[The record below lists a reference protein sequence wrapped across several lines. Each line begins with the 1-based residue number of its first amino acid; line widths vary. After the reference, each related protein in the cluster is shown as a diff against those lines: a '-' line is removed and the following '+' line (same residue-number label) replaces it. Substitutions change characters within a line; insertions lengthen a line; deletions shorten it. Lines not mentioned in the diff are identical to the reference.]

1 MNSNIYEEA
10 IETFLGVFLT
20 TAALSL
26 ILAINPLINKS
37 NDAIQEPTT
46 IYAKM
51 EQPITEVFWTGAQV
65 KFTLWDIEKIGV
77 PIYVGSVAFNDLSDV
92 RKYIDAIYVSST
104 YRMTTQKDSEGKV
117 TQINF
122 IYN

>member
-1 MNSNIYEEA
+1 MNNIVFEEA

-46 IYAKM
+46 VYVQS
-51 EQPITEVFWTGAQV
+51 EQPQSEVFWTGAQV
-65 KFTLWDIEKIGV
+65 KYTLWEVEKMGI
-77 PIYVGSVAFNDLSDV
+77 PIYVGGIEFNDLSDV
-92 RKYIDAIYVSST
+92 RQYIDSIFPSQT
-104 YRMTTQKDSEGKV
+104 YRMTTQKDQSGKV

-122 IYN
+122 TYN